1 MPGVDGAET
10 PERETEAAVR
20 IQAESHVAAGG
31 GIISISIFWT
41 ISGGKMGKVR
51 SMVESRRNKSW
62 PGHQAIWERD
72 AKSSGK

>member
-20 IQAESHVAAGG
+20 IQAESHVAAGREK
-31 GIISISIFWT
+31 IRIFWT
-41 ISGGKMGKVR
+41 ISTGKVR

-62 PGHQAIWERD
+62 PGHQAVWERD

>member
-20 IQAESHVAAGG
+20 IQAESHVAAGREK
-31 GIISISIFWT
+31 IRIFWT

>member
-20 IQAESHVAAGG
+20 IQAESHVAAGREK
-31 GIISISIFWT
+31 SVFRIFWT
-41 ISGGKMGKVR
+41 ISAGKMGKVR